1 MSSAS
6 QQNDWLVQPFD
17 QPALVQEDQDRLIL
31 SNGLIARVFVTAP
44 NFATIDYA
52 NLVTRSTL
60 MRGIKPEAVITID
73 GQQLEVADLTG
84 QPDYAY

>member
-44 NFATIDYA
+44 KFATYRLCELS
-52 NLVTRSTL
+52 N
-60 MRGIKPEAVITID
+60 
-73 GQQLEVADLTG
+73 
-84 QPDYAY
+84 